1 MTTPTPEQIAAE
13 SILTSTKSALG
24 LAEDYTDFDAE
35 LILHI
40 NSVLANLHQLG
51 IGPDGGFLIEDKN
64 ATWTQFLVRNE
75 EIVADPRLNH
85 VKSYMYQK
93 VRMLFDPPTN
103 QGVITAFEKM
113 IEQAEWRIMVAQD
126 DVINPL
132 PPPTVTDPVDI
143 FGDDIVL
150 DGGAP

>member
-1 MTTPTPEQIAAE
+1 MSEPTPEQLAE

-24 LAEDYTDFDAE
+24 LAPDYTDFDPE

-51 IGPDGGFLIEDKN
+51 IGPIGGFMITDDT
-64 ATWTQFLVRNE
+64 ATWTQFLLRTDEV
-75 EIVADPRLNH
+75 ISDPRLNH
-85 VKSYMYQK
+85 VKSYTYMK
-93 VRMLFDPPTN
+93 VKMLFDPPRL
-103 QGVITAFEKM
+103 QSVLTAYEKM

-132 PPPTVTDPVDI
+132 PPEPLPDSVDE
-143 FGDDIVL
+143 FGDEIIL
-150 DGGAP
+150 DGGSP

>member
-1 MTTPTPEQIAAE
+1 MTEPTPEQLAE

-24 LAEDYTDFDAE
+24 LAPDYTDFDAE

-51 IGPDGGFLIEDKN
+51 IGPIGGFMITD
-64 ATWTQFLVRNE
+64 AVGTWTEFIVRDNE
-75 EIVADPRLNH
+75 LQADPRLNH
-85 VKSYMYQK
+85 VKSYMALR

-103 QGVITAFEKM
+103 QSVISSFEKM

-126 DVINPL
+126 DYLHPL
-132 PPPTVTDPVDI
+132 PVATVEDI
-143 FGDDIVL
+143 DEFGDEVVL